1 MKKITR
7 GNGKPELVIVGSLHG
22 DEPAGKNAIQRL
34 LEDNHDFR
42 KPVKFIIANEKA
54 LEKGERYVDSDLNS
68 SFPGKE
74 NSDHHE
80 ERLAREIADEI
91 KDKKVLDIHTTHSTK
106 KPFATMK
113 DTSDDSM
120 DFISSANVENAVY
133 FPEDSGTMI
142 QQSETGIIV
151 ETGPQGTE
159 KAEEDAYKVLK
170 NFLACQGV
178 IDGEC
183 ERSDPQLFKH
193 VGTVEE
199 DWKFEAENFRRVE
212 EGEVYA
218 TRGNE
223 ELEAD
228 KAFYPVLMS
237 TNGYSGKLGYKAE
250 KLR

>member
-1 MKKITR
+1 MKRITR
-7 GNGKPELVIVGSLHG
+7 GNGEPELVVVGSLHG

-34 LEDNHDFR
+34 LEENHDFR

-54 LEKGERYVDSDLNS
+54 LEKDERYVDCDLNR
-68 SFPGKE
+68 SFPGKK
-74 NSDHHE
+74 NSVHHE
-80 ERLAREIADEI
+80 DRLAVKITGEI
-91 KDKKVLDIHTTHSTK
+91 KGKSVLDLHTTHSTEE
-106 KPFATMK
+106 PFATME
-113 DTSDDSM
+113 DTADDSM

-142 QQSETGIIV
+142 HQAETGIIV

-159 KAEEDAYKVLK
+159 QAVEDAYKVLR

-183 ERSDPQLFKH
+183 KRSDPQLFKH
-193 VGTVEE
+193 VETVEE
-199 DWKFEAENFRRVE
+199 DWKFEAENFQRVE

-218 TRGNE
+218 TRGTE
-223 ELEAD
+223 KLEAD
-228 KAFYPVLMS
+228 EAFYPVLMS

-250 KLR
+250 KL